1 MVKVFSD
8 NDLDGHGCV
17 LVLQH
22 YYKDVDTTYTNPN
35 AINAKINKFI
45 DSGQYKE
52 YDYIFITDVSVNKKL
67 ANRINDLNINVVLL
81 DHHETAIKLNKFDWC
96 HVVIDNGEDLECG
109 TSLVYNY
116 LINEKQ
122 FEPNKNLET
131 FVRTIQLYDTW
142 MWKDKYNVEYPYD
155 LSLLFNIYGGKEFND
170 IYLERLSNNFELFT
184 QFEKQLIEIEKK
196 RINRYV
202 NSKLSQINK
211 IELKL
216 KGKNYLVGLCFSD
229 KYNDIL
235 GHEICNNNS
244 NLDFSM
250 MVSNMN
256 SISFRTD
263 KSNIDLAKISK
274 IFGGGGH
281 ASAAGCQIKKIS
293 KNKIIE
299 YLLFDKEVKL

>member
-22 YYKDVDTTYTNPN
+22 YQKNVDVTYTNPN

-45 DSGQYKE
+45 DLGQYKE

-235 GHEICNNNS
+235 GHKICSNNS

-250 MVSNMN
+250 MISNMN

-299 YLLFDKEVKL
+299 YLLSDKGVKL